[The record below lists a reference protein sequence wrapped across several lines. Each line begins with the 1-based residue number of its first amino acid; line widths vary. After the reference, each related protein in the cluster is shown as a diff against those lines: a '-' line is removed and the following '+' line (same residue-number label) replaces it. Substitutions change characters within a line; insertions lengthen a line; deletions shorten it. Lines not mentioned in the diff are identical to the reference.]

1 MSDNNP
7 RRHLHTR
14 VKGDRWIHQTVRGHI
29 SAPVTSQSGIIQ
41 QRTRGRNPRR
51 VSASIANPSDVSQQ
65 EKRRAHHAPAESGR
79 RRRQKVEA
87 ERPSPAQSLID
98 AYKRRQ
104 DATCRFPLEVSARDI
119 RASVQRYEQ
128 IIQDAWAEVEN
139 SCASCGEFGAELVS
153 VGEDRLHSMET
164 VIGVPIE
171 LDDCGFVDGSYLFCK
186 PCLNALN
193 NGRIPKFSAMNAV
206 NVTMCQHYPKA
217 LEDLNLVE
225 EYAIARSH
233 PIGTILK
240 LKPNGV
246 RNPTAYNGI
255 RGHIVTIPQNPGPL
269 LNILPSPDLQFY
281 DHIRIVWAGKAEP
294 TADDLKPFVEIR
306 KEKVLRALLW
316 LCQHNPLYKSVK
328 INHELINQWAES
340 HIPPL
345 LQDSVVNVP
354 EDRDSDERGTYAG
367 DMEGLFEN
375 DLHSALDGMAD
386 GTIASGVVY
395 SDVEGQRQIPELKM
409 VTALMSMMD
418 KPREGSSDT
427 DAQQV
432 VETPVITWT
441 GNGQH
446 VLMNDYEDAEFFTGA
461 FPTLFPY
468 GKGGHMPASD
478 ERGIAVSLEAWG
490 EWLMKHHSRR

>member
-29 SAPVTSQSGIIQ
+29 SAPVTSQSEIIQ
-41 QRTRGRNPRR
+41 QRKSSQNLHGISALIA
-51 VSASIANPSDVSQQ
+51 SASDGSQQ
-65 EKRRAHHAPAESGR
+65 EKRHAPAESGR
-79 RRRQKVEA
+79 RRRRKVEA

-98 AYKRRQ
+98 AYKRRE
-104 DATCRFPLEVSARDI
+104 DATTRRFPPEVTSQDI
-119 RASVQRYEQ
+119 RAAMQRYEQ
-128 IIQDAWAEVEN
+128 VIQDACAEVEN
-139 SCASCGEFGAELVS
+139 SCASCGEFGAELVN
-153 VGEDRLHSMET
+153 VGEDRLRSMET
-164 VIGVPIE
+164 VIGVPIQ
-171 LDDCGFVDGSYLFCK
+171 LDDCGFVDGSYVLCK
-186 PCLNALN
+186 TCLNALD

-206 NVTMCQHYPKA
+206 NVTMCQHYPKE
-217 LEDLNLVE
+217 LQDLTLVE

-233 PIGTILK
+233 PIGAILK

-269 LNILPSPDLQFY
+269 LDILPSPDLQFY

-294 TADDLKPFVEIR
+294 TADDLRPFVEIR

-316 LCQHNPLYKSVK
+316 LCQHNPLYRSVRV
-328 INHELINQWAES
+328 NHELIDQWADG

-345 LQDSVVNVP
+345 LQDAVVHIP
-354 EDRDSDERGTYAG
+354 EDQDSDERGTYAG

-375 DLHSALDGMAD
+375 DLHSALDSMAD

-418 KPREGSSDT
+418 KPREDSSDT
-427 DAQQV
+427 YAQQ
-432 VETPVITWT
+432 TPVITWT

-446 VLMNDYEDAEFFTGA
+446 VLMNDYEDTDFFTGA

-468 GKGGHMPASD
+468 GKGGHMPASE
-478 ERGIAVSLEAWG
+478 ERGIAVSLDAWG